1 MQYLEDVLVPLGL
14 FAMVVL
20 IVWINRRMEDSKL
33 KTLAETQRLLLEKFG
48 SGTDLAAFLE
58 SSAGKSFL
66 LPERKDLRKRVLGT
80 ITAGM
85 ILIFV
90 GLGMI
95 GLTRV
100 ENDLIIPGVIS
111 LSLGVGFLV
120 AAAMSYYLSKK
131 WGLLK
136 EQNP

>member
-48 SGTDLAAFLE
+48 SGTDLAAFLK
-58 SSAGKSFL
+58 SSEGKSFL

-85 ILIFV
+85 ILIFL

-100 ENDLIIPGVIS
+100 DNDLIIPGVII

-120 AAAMSYYLSKK
+120 AAAISYYLSKK
-131 WGLLK
+131 WGLLN
-136 EQNP
+136 EQNT